1 VLADISVVEQI
12 KNEFVSFLPMLIP
25 LILNVLFI
33 IFLVYGVILIF
44 RKKKK
49 AIKWN
54 VFTMSF
60 GIVSYLS
67 LIGIISILFVI
78 SSLLKNK
85 AVLIGAEIIPLLEL
99 WLFFILF
106 IVPMVIWR
114 KYLLKSKRV
123 ENTLIKS

>member
-1 VLADISVVEQI
+1 
-12 KNEFVSFLPMLIP
+12 
-25 LILNVLFI
+25 
-33 IFLVYGVILIF
+33 
-44 RKKKK
+44 
-49 AIKWN
+49 
-54 VFTMSF
+54 MSF